1 MRQYLPLPTAFGGN
15 IAASGMATNK
25 VPRNRRVHRIDLVY
39 KTNAA
44 QATIEAD
51 LTQIRLKVNSK
62 VVRTFSAT
70 EANAIALLNGIP
82 FTAGILPILLAEPK
96 RRTPEGEEYLSWLM
110 YEALAV
116 GDFDIEVD
124 IGGAAA
130 APTLIAKYEFD
141 FEKPFD
147 QVCDRIGA
155 PGITP
160 TAEQIIAAPRL
171 RRVMHWN
178 RKNVQCAAAFPS
190 TGKLA
195 PAEFFPVLDG
205 HLHRVHAFD
214 PVVTQMDLVDGAGN
228 IIQSFDTVS
237 LPARLQQY
245 GMAKVANVMSCVVDF
260 TTQLSDGLYMPAYR
274 GLALQFVTSAAAT
287 GNQFSVIQEIRKNFD
302 N

>member
-1 MRQYLPLPTAFGGN
+1 MRQYVNLPTGFGGN

-25 VPRNRRVHRIDLVY
+25 VPRNRRVFRVDLVY
-39 KTNAA
+39 KTNAN

-96 RRTPEGEEYLSWLM
+96 RRTPEGEEFLAWLM
-110 YEALAV
+110 YEQLGV

-124 IGGAAA
+124 IGAGAA
-130 APTLIAKYEFD
+130 APTLVAKYEFD

-147 QVCDRIGA
+147 QVADLIPA

-160 TAEQIIAAPRL
+160 TPSQIANAPIL

-178 RKNVQCAAAFPS
+178 RKNIPCAAAFPS

-195 PAEFFPVLDG
+195 PADFFPVVDG
-205 HLHRVHAFD
+205 HLHRVHCFD
-214 PVVTQMDLVDGAGN
+214 PVVTQVDLVDGAGN
-228 IIQSFDTVS
+228 ILQTYDTVS
-237 LPARLQQY
+237 LPARLQQF
-245 GMAKVANVMSCVVDF
+245 GLAKVANVMSHVVDF
-260 TTQLSDGLYMPAYR
+260 TTQLSDGLYMPSVR
-274 GLALQFVTSAAAT
+274 GLAMQFVTNAAAT
-287 GNQFSVIQEIRKNFD
+287 GNAFSVIQEIRKAFD
-302 N
+302 K